1 MRTSHLWKIY
11 QGFALRKISGSPH
24 SSWGAQ
30 ASQVGRPSTS
40 GEEVFCTHTNLT
52 SLLITKLGNFSFW
65 VRQKLACCFMKFI
78 KVFVPLRFKTRNVS
92 NAAELFR
99 FQRGKSKRFQQV
111 YANFIKIFGSNIG
124 KLCFL
129 PVIQNLKINFQ
140 KVNQCS
146 MKYNGTEFYT
156 RQITLKFPWKIPCNR
171 CGPKSIVLIKNK
183 SSLIFFSILSVNLL
197 G

>member
-1 MRTSHLWKIY
+1 
-11 QGFALRKISGSPH
+11 
-24 SSWGAQ
+24 
-30 ASQVGRPSTS
+30 
-40 GEEVFCTHTNLT
+40 
-52 SLLITKLGNFSFW
+52 
-65 VRQKLACCFMKFI
+65 MKFI

-140 KVNQCS
+140 KVNQGG
-146 MKYNGTEFYT
+146 MKYNVTEF
-156 RQITLKFPWKIPCNR
+156 
-171 CGPKSIVLIKNK
+171 
-183 SSLIFFSILSVNLL
+183 
-197 G
+197 